1 MFHFAHHLTETF
13 VDFQPIEVSDTVTT
27 GQIQQNQSH
36 DDLMVTPPL
45 SLVTADRQMPTDGIT
60 QPRGLRQIKVSR
72 QSGKGGQ
79 ACNTILIL
87 VLEWKNA
94 LCHNCFTSLV
104 IDFLVAQA
112 FYLPGFAGINE
123 VLYFLAGGSG

>member
-1 MFHFAHHLTETF
+1 
-13 VDFQPIEVSDTVTT
+13 
-27 GQIQQNQSH
+27 
-36 DDLMVTPPL
+36 
-45 SLVTADRQMPTDGIT
+45 MPTDGIT

-104 IDFLVAQA
+104 IVVCSHKHSISPAL
-112 FYLPGFAGINE
+112 L
-123 VLYFLAGGSG
+123 GSTRFFIF